1 MMDGIVP
8 DHNVVDD
15 PRTWSP
21 MSDIE
26 EAADNV
32 VTGRESGPFSFVRA
46 GGSNLSLVVEDPPL
60 FSSFEQGESSR
71 LRSLVVGTLSLD
83 SDQDAVSDHVDM
95 GLPSQNHQVS
105 REAILFL
112 PNSGS
117 FPALIKFLNDKI
129 YQKILCLQHISAD
142 SVSHEDSVALLVSV
156 LENVTAKIWKGLLTN
171 VLSPHSIL
179 DYARALEIK
188 RVLAPHSDR
197 PSPFANLFLNES
209 GELEWIPFHLM
220 GCSLGLGQN
229 SSGLNDQDILSS
241 TANSIFE
248 SDADVSSAAPR
259 RRGRPRK
266 IKGVSETPVV
276 KSMVRYCTRNN
287 NEGYKP
293 IALADTRK
301 PRSTASKASAPS
313 VLQIKE
319 MQRIGVEECQI
330 DPEELTEEQLM
341 KESTE

>member
-1 MMDGIVP
+1 M
-8 DHNVVDD
+8 
-15 PRTWSP
+15 
-21 MSDIE
+21 
-26 EAADNV
+26 
-32 VTGRESGPFSFVRA
+32 
-46 GGSNLSLVVEDPPL
+46 
-60 FSSFEQGESSR
+60 
-71 LRSLVVGTLSLD
+71 
-83 SDQDAVSDHVDM
+83 
-95 GLPSQNHQVS
+95 
-105 REAILFL
+105 
-112 PNSGS
+112 
-117 FPALIKFLNDKI
+117 I
-129 YQKILCLQHISAD
+129 YRKNLCLLHISAD
-142 SVSHEDSVALLVSV
+142 SVSHEDNVTLLASV

-188 RVLAPHSDR
+188 SVLAPYADR

-209 GELEWIPFHLM
+209 GVLEWIPFHLM
-220 GCSLGLGQN
+220 GFSLGLGQN
-229 SSGLNDQDILSS
+229 SSGLNDQDSLSS
-241 TANSIFE
+241 TATSIFE

-266 IKGVSETPVV
+266 VKGVSETPVV

-287 NEGYKP
+287 NDGYKQ

-301 PRSTASKASAPS
+301 PRNTASKASAPS